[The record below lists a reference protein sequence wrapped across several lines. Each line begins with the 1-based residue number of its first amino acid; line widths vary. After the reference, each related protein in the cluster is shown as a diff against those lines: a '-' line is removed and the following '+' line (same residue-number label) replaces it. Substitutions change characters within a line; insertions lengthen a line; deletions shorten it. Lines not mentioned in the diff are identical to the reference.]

1 MMMIAMRAF
10 PLIESGI
17 LLGDQGRYVHM
28 GRRFQPG
35 GSAFE
40 SEDLLILCAVLG
52 VVVAVVWLATRFFA
66 LRQKRAHHSPRRL
79 FGQLCRAHG
88 LAWTD
93 RQLLRQMARR
103 HRLTSPCLMFL
114 DVSRFDMQQLGP
126 AFAGRASQIAALR
139 QRLFTTA

>member
-1 MMMIAMRAF
+1 MMIAIRAF
-10 PLIESGI
+10 SLIDPGI

-28 GRRFQPG
+28 GQRFQPG

-40 SEDLLILCAVLG
+40 SRDLLILGAVLA

-66 LRQKRAHHSPRRL
+66 LRERRAHHSPRRL

-103 HRLTSPCLMFL
+103 HRLSSPSLMFL
-114 DVSRFDMQQLGP
+114 DVSRFDVQQLGP

-139 QRLFTTA
+139 QRLFASA